1 MLQNMYFITDSFRA
15 VTLVIKRHHHSR
27 YRRRFNSIFQVN
39 LVSWFHS
46 FSSACCRTTLTDMCH
61 GFFFTGW
68 GCHCVKAQVLKET
81 RSTKQWP
88 HPFFTYHQT
97 ATGRDRA
104 LSTPAQ
110 HYDAST
116 ITATTCGW

>member
-61 GFFFTGW
+61 GFFLQAGAVTVSKHKYWRKLEAPSSGLIPSSP
-68 GCHCVKAQVLKET
+68 VIRLLPAET
-81 RSTKQWP
+81 ELSLRRPST
-88 HPFFTYHQT
+88 T
-97 ATGRDRA
+97 
-104 LSTPAQ
+104 TPVP
-110 HYDAST
+110 
-116 ITATTCGW
+116 